1 VGYLISQLDQ
11 DRRVLPRL
19 LTSAQRNFM
28 KKMQYR
34 FVPLQRALLAVDQL
48 GKGR

>member
-1 VGYLISQLDQ
+1 
-11 DRRVLPRL
+11 
-19 LTSAQRNFM
+19 M
-28 KKMQYR
+28 KNMQYR